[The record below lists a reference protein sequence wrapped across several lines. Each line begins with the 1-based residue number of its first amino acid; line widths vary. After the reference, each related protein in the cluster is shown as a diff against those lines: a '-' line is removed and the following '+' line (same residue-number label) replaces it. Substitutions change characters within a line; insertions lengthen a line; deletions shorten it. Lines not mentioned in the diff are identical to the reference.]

1 MRTGFALNNQM
12 RMTHPFITVQLN
24 RASEP
29 TRTVALVGPFTIE
42 LQKPRPKTKRKKI
55 KNHTICKYINTSKDI

>member
-42 LQKPRPKTKRKKI
+42 LQKPRPKTKKKN
-55 KNHTICKYINTSKDI
+55 KKSHNL

>member
-1 MRTGFALNNQM
+1 MTVRTGFALNNQM

-42 LQKPRPKTKRKKI
+42 LQKPRPKTKKK
-55 KNHTICKYINTSKDI
+55 K